1 MGKSNKKG
9 LLVIGA
15 IAFVS
20 FLYLQSGD
28 TEWQIPVKSK
38 KQAKTKQKN
47 YQELRK
53 AVFAPADSTV
63 SSTFPKTIPDP
74 FKSIRYGGA
83 KIGGQ
88 KAVIKRAYTLKGILI
103 QTPLLAV
110 IVDAS
115 GESHIVGKGEHF
127 NGMAVVSIERD
138 RAILKDAYGTFT
150 LIQK

>member
-28 TEWQIPVKSK
+28 TEWQIP
-38 KQAKTKQKN
+38 
-47 YQELRK
+47 L
-53 AVFAPADSTV
+53 
-63 SSTFPKTIPDP
+63 
-74 FKSIRYGGA
+74 KSIRYGGA

>member
-28 TEWQIPVKSK
+28 T
-38 KQAKTKQKN
+38 
-47 YQELRK
+47 
-53 AVFAPADSTV
+53 
-63 SSTFPKTIPDP
+63 
-74 FKSIRYGGA
+74 
-83 KIGGQ
+83 GGQ